1 MPVVDHRPAPPAPT
15 RAGPGRGWEEL
26 RRTAGVVEAAAS
38 NGPAGSGRPVA
49 RRALVTAVAL
59 VAAMAAA
66 RGGAGHPH
74 PASADGNADA
84 DLFSLTNQDRASN
97 GLGAL
102 ALHGTLQSIG
112 ENYAY
117 SGCGFPVSGRS
128 FDMVNRN
135 FFSHTILNCGSQ
147 NVFNM
152 MSAAGVPYR
161 SAGENIGWTG
171 GISDPA
177 SAANYVNQSFM
188 NSPEHRANILN
199 GTYTHLGIG
208 SDHAA
213 NWSYPGGGTYSNVWM
228 FSEEFAQLA
237 SSPPPPPP
245 PPPTRPPPAPPP
257 PAPRPGQPVR
267 NEPAPTPPPGS
278 TDATSPPIPASPGAP
293 TAESTPAPSPE
304 PSPVAGGTAGA
315 ETPTGQPLV
324 WSDSGLLG
332 GAVEA
337 VLEAYLN

>member
-1 MPVVDHRPAPPAPT
+1 
-15 RAGPGRGWEEL
+15 
-26 RRTAGVVEAAAS
+26 VVEAAAS
-38 NGPAGSGRPVA
+38 DAPAGSGRSAA
-49 RRALVTAVAL
+49 RRALVAAVAV
-59 VAAMAAA
+59 VAALAAA
-66 RGGAGHPH
+66 RGAAGHPH

-84 DLFSLTNQDRASN
+84 DLFSLTNQDRSSN

-102 ALHGTLQSIG
+102 ALSGTLQSIG

-128 FDMVNRN
+128 YDMIGRSY
-135 FFSHTILNCGSQ
+135 FSHTILNCGSQ

-171 GISDPA
+171 GLSDPA
-177 SAANYVNQSFM
+177 SAASYVNQSFM

-199 GTYTHLGIG
+199 GSYTHLGIG

-213 NWSYPGGGTYSNVWM
+213 TWSYPGGGSYSNVWM
-228 FSEEFAQLA
+228 FSEEFAQL
-237 SSPPPPPP
+237 SSSPPPPPPP
-245 PPPTRPPPAPPP
+245 PPPTRPPPPAPPR
-257 PAPRPGQPVR
+257 PAPVPSQPVR
-267 NEPAPTPPPGS
+267 NEPAPTPPPES
-278 TDATSPPIPASPGAP
+278 PATTSPPSPAP
-293 TAESTPAPSPE
+293 TPAPESTPTPSAAPSPA
-304 PSPVAGGTAGA
+304 AGGTAGA
-315 ETPTGQPLV
+315 ETPTGPPLV

-337 VLEAYLN
+337 VLEAFLN